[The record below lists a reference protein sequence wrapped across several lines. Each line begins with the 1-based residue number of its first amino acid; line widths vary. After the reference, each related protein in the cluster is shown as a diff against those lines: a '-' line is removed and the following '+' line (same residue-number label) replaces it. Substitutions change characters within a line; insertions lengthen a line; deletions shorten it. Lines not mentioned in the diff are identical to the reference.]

1 MSRRK
6 RKLAICASFI
16 FIIVLLFV
24 MIIYCLFKQNE
35 TSKINEHSNLTLKA
49 ADLVIEVPEVNTYG
63 TITVYDENERVFS
76 YIGEIDIKN
85 DGTDGNEINI
95 VVKMKDNT
103 ESSQ

>member
-1 MSRRK
+1 M
-6 RKLAICASFI
+6 SFI
-16 FIIVLLFV
+16 SIVALLFA
-24 MIIYCLFKQNE
+24 MTIYCLFKQDDISEIKEYRNP
-35 TSKINEHSNLTLKA
+35 TLKV

-95 VVKMKDNT
+95 VVKMKDNIKNL
-103 ESSQ
+103 Q